1 MKILQNIVL
10 SAALATSMVAFSTST
25 MAAEKKEV
33 VSVKELLDT
42 TITHIEAAIAAV
54 DKGEKSEVVLAHI
67 KEARQAQKDIIVGA
81 LDQARQKASAK
92 LIAAGK
98 DIKEGKTKE
107 AKATLEEALAAF
119 KELLVASE
127 KK

>member
-33 VSVKELLDT
+33 ESVEAIFET
-42 TITHIEAAIAAV
+42 TASHVEAAIAAV

-67 KEARQAQKDIIVGA
+67 KEARQAQKDVTVGK
-81 LDQARQKASAK
+81 LDQKRQKASGK
-92 LIAAGK
+92 LITAGR

-107 AKATLEEALAAF
+107 AKATLEEALAEF
-119 KELLVASE
+119 KALVTLS
-127 KK
+127 K

>member
-10 SAALATSMVAFSTST
+10 SATLATSMVAFSTST
-25 MAAEKKEV
+25 MAAEKKEA

-42 TITHIEAAIAAV
+42 TISHVEAAIAAV
-54 DKGEKSEVVLAHI
+54 DKGEKAEVVLAHI

-81 LDQARQKASAK
+81 LDQKRQKASSK

-98 DIKEGKTKE
+98 EIKEGKAKE
-107 AKATLEEALAAF
+107 AKAILEEALAAF
-119 KELLVASE
+119 KELEGLAE
-127 KK
+127 K

>member
-25 MAAEKKEV
+25 IAAEKKEV
-33 VSVKELLDT
+33 LTVHDMIGA
-42 TITHIEAAIAAV
+42 TISHIEEAIAAV

-67 KEARQAQKDIIVGA
+67 KGARQAQKDIIVGA
-81 LDQARQKASAK
+81 LDQNRQKASAK
-92 LIAAGK
+92 LVAAGR

-107 AKATLEEALAAF
+107 ARVSLEEGLTAF
-119 KELLVASE
+119 KELAVLAE